1 MGTVARLDMLLRAN
15 ATQARNEFRSLRAEF
30 MLSQQALQNLT
41 LMGSNMF
48 GTLKTIAKYS
58 VLAFG
63 AVSIASAASI
73 AVVKEYDKNLTH
85 AAAIANLTKS
95 EMNELGK
102 QINLMSLQFGQS
114 ANDIS
119 AGVVELTKAGLGMGD
134 ISLYMDDITKAMM
147 ANSITFADASKIA
160 IYAAKQFGGPQGFG
174 AIPELL
180 DMVQK
185 VTQETIMDF
194 GDLQQALAY
203 AGSTATLARVDFA
216 ELLSMM
222 GALSQRAMEMGIA
235 SRSVNQMMMNLI
247 DKADEMQAWV
257 DTMGL
262 GVQVIKD
269 GSLNITELIQKF
281 STLDMTMEMLQK
293 SSDIF
298 TVRAMRSWGL
308 LVTGA
313 DEYVKLL
320 NEDIPNSVGVLD
332 QVFQKQQETIEYH
345 LGQLGNIMT
354 APFRNQEYIGMII
367 EMLEKLEEPVKRLS
381 QVLYTGM
388 YKFMSWTVENAD
400 EIVDFFSD
408 LLTFVF
414 KLVEPFYNI
423 GKWVTRLSEG
433 MLKFLIY
440 TKMLMSLGMLKY
452 MQFSMSLM
460 KQNVQLRLQEAQIMG
475 TTIAQSGTRLTLL
488 GAELEIAVTK
498 ASLDKLQSA
507 EKRNQLAILR
517 TQLSLLQQQVEY
529 ENMKMNIAQKST
541 QQELIKTGIMRN
553 QAMIVASIAAS
564 AAMGAFAS
572 YAMAEAMG
580 ATTGDYARN
589 ILMGAATGAMM
600 GGMVGG
606 IGGAVAGG
614 LIGGV
619 ASGIGTYAGD
629 QMHTP
634 FEPTVDLGNLE
645 SMFSNMDYS
654 ATAYTPTDLTQGSTG
669 SSEGGFGGGGG
680 DTYITVEGNVYGDQ
694 ALDRAVRGVID
705 GY

>member
-247 DKADEMQAWV
+247 DKADEMQDWV

-460 KQNVQLRLQEAQIMG
+460 KQNVQLRLQEAQIIG
-475 TTIAQSGTRLTLL
+475 TTISARVAQLN
-488 GAELEIAVTK
+488 LEVAILDMTVTK
-498 ASLDKLQSA
+498 QQMMEIERKYETNTISYLRLRATLEQQILNVRQMNMTIA
-507 EKRNQLAILR
+507 ER
-517 TQLSLLQQQVEY
+517 
-529 ENMKMNIAQKST
+529 ST

-553 QAMIVASIAAS
+553 QAMIIASIAAS

-606 IGGAVAGG
+606 IGGAVVGG
-614 LIGGV
+614 IFGGV

-654 ATAYTPTDLTQGSTG
+654 ATAYTPTDLTQGSAG